1 MAKRSTRATPR
12 QRPKLKK
19 RKTLAG
25 RTKRAS
31 QKSGKG
37 RSSPGRGR
45 APKATRKKAA
55 ADLLARAGG
64 SATTAGV
71 SFQASVGAV
80 FAVQILAE
88 TTMDHRLGLG
98 GAKPCGVRFESE
110 AAVDDCGI
118 ETDAGGWV
126 FIQAKTGFSLS
137 SKAAGELRK
146 TAGQIVRLLH
156 SASRGDG
163 RKGWD
168 RPLTLAKDRF
178 VIAAGPNSSGSV
190 TRALARALETRR
202 AKYSAPLPQDQ
213 TRALE
218 VLVMALKA
226 EWKSVTKQTARDSD
240 IRTLLPF
247 IVVIPFD
254 MAGPDRAAAIAGAGH
269 LVTRAASAAN
279 AFVAIEKHCQQL
291 MEGRLGGDAAQF
303 RTALSVLGIPLKAP
317 PSYEADVTRLS
328 RYSDETRRRLAE
340 FEKTVVAGVDITI
353 SRDVTTSVVEAA
365 KHGSFLVI
373 GEPGAGKS
381 AVVSAAAA
389 LLRKQKYDVIELAVD
404 QLTVDTADGM
414 RLELG
419 LEHRLVDVLENWPG
433 RKPAFLII
441 DALDA
446 TRGGAG
452 ERVFRALIAS
462 VMKLPASRWRVI
474 ASIRSFDLR
483 MGEQFRVL
491 FNGPPP
497 TAAFASKD
505 FSDVR
510 HICVP
515 PWNDVEFSAL
525 RAKAPPLDHAIAR
538 GGDKL
543 RDLARVPFNTRLLA
557 ELITNGA
564 TPETFNSVASQV
576 ELLALYW
583 RKRVE
588 QHGSGAELC
597 LRAAV
602 TEMVSARS
610 LRARRTTAAAPNT
623 TAFDALLKDGV
634 VTLLPDDRLI
644 GFRHHILFDYAA
656 SRLFIDPLDIAA
668 TVERLR
674 NDRGL
679 SLMLAPAI
687 GFALQSLWGN
697 GEPGRDAFWKAVCLF
712 AGGAGVDPVARS
724 IAARVASELPERNDD
739 MQGFLF
745 LIQSS
750 ENREATKIAF
760 SHVVGALT
768 VRVDDS
774 LAVQDA
780 VWCFLA
786 ARISVDIEGL
796 AWPLRT
802 LLTRFSK
809 RITDDAALADLGVA
823 SRALFSYAFD
833 RPSAASLMPIAIEL
847 VADGYRSDVTASRG
861 LLSKTLTPERLAAHA
876 HEDVPALTRQAKILL
891 TADPDF
897 LAEIFGVVFGYG
909 VTDSSPT
916 SMGPSQILP
925 LTSNK
930 KQDYDHAKW
939 TLKEVVPRFLETHSE
954 IAIRAISAALE
965 GYVRRKY
972 GDTIQIN
979 EIQTVGG
986 AVTLIAD
993 HSHIWASD
1001 PNDKHAH
1008 ADNAAAIILAFK
1020 KRLET
1025 ASDTDARTL
1034 AQHVIRHA
1042 KPAVLWARMFLVGA
1056 KRASV
1061 LGILLWPYAREVA
1074 FLRASETTK
1083 DALDLVAAVYPLI
1096 DEPSRR
1102 SFEEIAFGIQ
1112 YPDSKDPE
1120 RSRLRFL
1127 GTLFGTIGAAQLAT
1141 EEARRLVQEAAVKAI
1156 STDNHRPVQFTMTG
1170 GPAEPYYWLSEDVD
1184 IKAPSNAALLR
1195 LVERMDAEAGDL
1207 SSGVAAA
1214 EALSSAIKAAEPASV
1229 APRVKEHAED
1239 QLGHAFEKMAR
1250 QREALKQ
1257 DVVAAERLWSLVSP
1271 YLRHARPANA
1281 PGKATDMG
1289 PRVSSAE
1296 VALRLCAISQRMADT
1311 IFSEVAALT
1320 NDPSAAVRFTFAQNI
1335 GSLWEFRR
1343 DDLWRIA
1350 EQYIA
1355 GESNSDV
1362 LRAITGFLCRAVHH
1376 DLEKV
1381 EDLALQLLPRAG
1393 LEEDPQGDRIVE
1405 GIASIVAVLW
1415 TQHERPRANS
1425 LIATWLAEPEKYESE
1440 LRRVISTMRDHVVG
1454 GYISGKAAD
1463 IALRKNIQRLA
1474 NEIVDRAAAFLDAYC
1489 SKGDGQV
1496 SEPERDRVRVCARLV
1511 DHVGDQLYFSSGA
1524 SADQGEEV
1532 LLAGDESKR
1541 AFLRDMTPLMRR
1553 IGDVGVPH
1561 TIYYLVELLDFL
1573 RPVDP
1578 EAVFDLI
1585 AHALLQGGARHGYQF
1600 ESLATDRFAEIVG
1613 VYLADHRGLFA
1624 DSERREKLIA
1634 CLDIFVEAG
1643 WPKARR
1649 LLYRLP
1655 ELL

>member
-1 MAKRSTRATPR
+1 MAKSSTRATPR

-19 RKTLAG
+19 KKAPERRTEKTS
-25 RTKRAS
+25 K
-31 QKSGKG
+31 QSGKD
-37 RSSPGRGR
+37 RSSPGRGH
-45 APKATRKKAA
+45 ALKAMRKKGTV
-55 ADLLARAGG
+55 DLLARAGG
-64 SATTAGV
+64 NATTAGV

-80 FAVQILAE
+80 FAVQMLAE

-118 ETDAGGWV
+118 ETNAGGWV

-137 SKAAGELRK
+137 TKPSSELRK
-146 TAGQIVRLLH
+146 TAGQIVRLWH
-156 SASRGDG
+156 SASAGRGK
-163 RKGWD
+163 KGWD
-168 RPLTLAKDRF
+168 RPLTLARDRF

-213 TRALE
+213 TLALG
-218 VLVMALKA
+218 VLVEALKA
-226 EWKSVTKQTARDSD
+226 EWKTVTKLPARNSD

-254 MAGPDRAAAIAGAGH
+254 MGGPDRAAAIAGAAH

-279 AFVAIEKHCQQL
+279 TFVAIEKHCQQL

-303 RTALSVLGIPLKAP
+303 RTAISALGIPLKAP
-317 PSYEADVTRLS
+317 PSYEGDVTRLY

-340 FEKTVVAGVDITI
+340 FEKTIVAGVDIRI
-353 SRDVTTSVVEAA
+353 PRDVTTSVVEAA

-381 AVVSAAAA
+381 AVISAAAT
-389 LLRKQKYDVIELAVD
+389 LLRKQKYDVVELAVD

-419 LEHRLVDVLENWPG
+419 LEHRLIDVLENWPG
-433 RKPAFLII
+433 RKPAFLVI

-462 VMKLPASRWRVI
+462 VMKLPASRWRLI

-497 TAAFASKD
+497 AATFASKD
-505 FSDVR
+505 FADVR

-515 PWNDVEFSAL
+515 PWNDVEFAAL
-525 RAKAPPLDHAIAR
+525 RAQAPPLDNAIAR

-564 TPETFNSVASQV
+564 TPDTFSSVASQV
-576 ELLALYW
+576 ELLTLYW

-597 LRAAV
+597 LRTAV
-602 TEMVSARS
+602 TEMVSNRS
-610 LRARRTTAAAPNT
+610 LRARRTTAAAASA

-634 VTLLPDDRLI
+634 VTFLSDDRLI

-656 SRLFIDPLDIAA
+656 SRLFIDPLDIAV

-697 GEPGRDAFWKAVCLF
+697 GEPGHGAFWKAVCLF

-724 IAARVASELPERNDD
+724 IAARVASELPEHNYD
-739 MQGFLF
+739 MRGFLS
-745 LIQSS
+745 LLQSS
-750 ENREATKIAF
+750 ENRETARIAF
-760 SHVVGALT
+760 SHVVGALI

-774 LAVQDA
+774 LAVQDG
-780 VWCFLA
+780 VWCYLA
-786 ARISVDIEGL
+786 ARISVDLEGL

-809 RITDDAALADLGVA
+809 RITDDVALADLGVA

-833 RPSAASLMPIAIEL
+833 RSSAASLMPIAIEL
-847 VADGYRSDVTASRG
+847 VADSYRSDHTASRA
-861 LLSKTLTPERLAAHA
+861 LLSKTLTPERLASYA
-876 HEDVPALTRQAKILL
+876 HEDIPALTRQAKTLL
-891 TADPDF
+891 AVDPDF
-897 LAEIFGVVFGYG
+897 LTEIFGVVFGYS
-909 VTDSSPT
+909 VSDDSPT
-916 SMGPSQILP
+916 AMGPSQILA

-930 KQDYDHAKW
+930 RQDYDHAKW
-939 TLKEVVPRFLETHSE
+939 TLKEVVPHFLETNPE
-954 IAIRAISAALE
+954 LAIQAISGALE

-972 GDTIQIN
+972 GGVQTI
-979 EIQTVGG
+979 EIQAAGG
-986 AVTLIAD
+986 VIALIAD

-1001 PNDKHAH
+1001 PDDRHAH

-1020 KRLET
+1020 KRLGT
-1025 ASDTDARTL
+1025 ASEADARLL

-1061 LGILLWPYAREVA
+1061 LGTLLWPYAREIA

-1096 DEPSRR
+1096 DEPSRK
-1102 SFEEIAFGIQ
+1102 SFEENVFGIQ
-1112 YPDSKDPE
+1112 YPDSVDPE

-1127 GTLFGTIGAAQLAT
+1127 GTLFRTIGAAHLAT
-1141 EEARRLVQEAAVKAI
+1141 EQARQLVQEAAEKAI
-1156 STDNHRPVQFTMTG
+1156 STDNHRSVQFTMTSH
-1170 GPAEPYYWLSEDVD
+1170 PVEPYYWLPKDVD
-1184 IKAPSNAALLR
+1184 IKTPSNAAMLR
-1195 LVERMDAEAGDL
+1195 LIERMDAEAGDL
-1207 SSGVAAA
+1207 SGGLTAA
-1214 EALSSAIKAAEPASV
+1214 EALSSAINAAASASV
-1229 APRVKEHAED
+1229 APRIKEHAED
-1239 QLGHAFEKMAR
+1239 QLSHAFEKMAR

-1257 DVVAAERLWSLVSP
+1257 DVVGAERLWSLVSP
-1271 YLRHARPANA
+1271 YLRHARPADL
-1281 PGKATDMG
+1281 PGKATDLG
-1289 PRVSSAE
+1289 PRASSTEA
-1296 VALRLCAISQRMADT
+1296 ALHLCAISQGMADT
-1311 IFSEVAALT
+1311 VFSEVAALT

-1335 GSLWEFRR
+1335 GCLWELRR

-1350 EQYIA
+1350 EQYVA
-1355 GESNSDV
+1355 GESNSYV
-1362 LRAITGFLCRAVHH
+1362 LHAITDFLCRAVHH
-1376 DLEKV
+1376 DLERV
-1381 EDLALQLLPRAG
+1381 EDLALQLMPRAG

-1405 GIASIVAVLW
+1405 GLASIVAVLW
-1415 TQHERPRANS
+1415 TQYERPRANS
-1425 LIATWLAEPEKYESE
+1425 LIAAWLVEPEKYEGE
-1440 LRRVISTMRDHVVG
+1440 IRRVISTMRDHIVG

-1463 IALRKNIQRLA
+1463 IKLRKNIQRLA
-1474 NEIVDRAAAFLDAYC
+1474 SEIVDGAAAFLDAYY
-1489 SKGDGQV
+1489 SKGDSQA
-1496 SEPERDRVRVCARLV
+1496 SEPERERFRVCARLV

-1524 SADQGEEV
+1524 SADQGQEV

-1541 AFLRDMTPLMRR
+1541 AFLRDMTPMMRR
-1553 IGDVGVPH
+1553 VGDVGVPH
-1561 TIYYLVELLDFL
+1561 TIYYLVQLLDFL

-1600 ESLATDRFAEIVG
+1600 ESLATDLFAQIVG
-1613 VYLADHRGLFA
+1613 VYLADHRGIFA
-1624 DSERREKLIA
+1624 DPDRREKLIA